1 MKLVIRM
8 WHSNPVLVTAVV
20 LLMVVS
26 TSAQLTIIATRA
38 ALDNNRISLA
48 CRDSNGI
55 DTTATFYRRV
65 PHDGREL
72 LINPL
77 GPIADISAI
86 ISTICFRCHNLCK
99 KCQNLTKF
107 SHIEE
112 YKKPLKNQ

>member
-26 TSAQLTIIATRA
+26 TNAQLTIIATRA

-72 LINPL
+72 LIHSSVESVEFV
-77 GPIADISAI
+77 I
-86 ISTICFRCHNLCK
+86 TINTDGSYFCNNSIGQSNLQEIVGK
-99 KCQNLTKF
+99 
-107 SHIEE
+107 
-112 YKKPLKNQ
+112 